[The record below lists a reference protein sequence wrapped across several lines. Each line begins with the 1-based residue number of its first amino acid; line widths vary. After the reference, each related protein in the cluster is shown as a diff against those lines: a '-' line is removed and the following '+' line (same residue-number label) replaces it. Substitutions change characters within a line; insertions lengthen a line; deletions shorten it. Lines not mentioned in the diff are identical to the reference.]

1 MPRFKVVIDYS
12 KCNHCGTCLDVCPSN
27 VFSMVEGKV
36 KVVNEQQ
43 CLACLA
49 CETLCP
55 KKAVS
60 IEPLIDRSKL
70 IDEKYEPPKMVT
82 LM

>member
-1 MPRFKVVIDYS
+1 
-12 KCNHCGTCLDVCPSN
+12 
-27 VFSMVEGKV
+27 MVEGKV